1 MMEPLNGILH
11 FHGVSSFYK
20 LILFAK
26 IRRMG
31 YQVHL
36 CIIYLK
42 NSNNNFLFV
51 FIIYEEKYLE
61 VISEQNIF

>member
-36 CIIYLK
+36 CIIYFK
-42 NSNNNFLFV
+42 K
-51 FIIYEEKYLE
+51 IKKTICICIYYL
-61 VISEQNIF
+61 